1 MKKQFQRLLYDAS
14 ANDGEGGL
22 TAMGEEVWG
31 VIIDKQEMR
40 DEVGGEK
47 EDFIF
52 NLSNTKNSFYK
63 FIQVK

>member
-1 MKKQFQRLLYDAS
+1 LLYDAS
-14 ANDGEGGL
+14 ANDGKGGL

-31 VIIDKQEMR
+31 IIIDKQEMR